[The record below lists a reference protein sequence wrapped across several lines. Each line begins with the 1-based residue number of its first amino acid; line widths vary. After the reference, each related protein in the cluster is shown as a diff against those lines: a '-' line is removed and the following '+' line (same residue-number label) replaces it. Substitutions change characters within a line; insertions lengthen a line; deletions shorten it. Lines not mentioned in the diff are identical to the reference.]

1 MEPATTP
8 TCPRCG
14 YDLGG
19 AVAAWN
25 GSGKEQCEGASCPLE
40 GVCSECGLSFAWAD
54 VMRPDRVTPGWSF
67 EHTPVG
73 VGMGASLVRLFRTL
87 IRLMRPRRL
96 WGGMPLAVSVHRG
109 RAAVVGLTGLV
120 PAYVLCVML
129 VLVMLTSGWLL
140 AWWASKLDVTSYRF
154 THGPSLVSHLLSVST
169 YWFVHWYFDW
179 SGNSLECVTLVGW
192 LWPVM
197 VGPCLLLLP
206 QTMRRVRVS
215 RRHIWRVS
223 LYGLW
228 LIPVAGLA
236 AMTKAYVCN
245 SFFAFATYRPR
256 PNPWPERLA
265 ESSGMIALAIA
276 FLMLW
281 LWWSAVTTRYLRLP
295 HGRSVA
301 FVMVMVGLLAS
312 MVLLF
317 ALPLTRPSVTLYL
330 RWLFFEASP

>member
-1 MEPATTP
+1 MQSPSAPTWHP

-19 AVAAWN
+19 AVAAWKN
-25 GSGKEQCEGASCPLE
+25 PAQRDGEGASCPLE
-40 GVCSECGLSFAWAD
+40 GVCSECGLAFAWAD

-67 EHTPVG
+67 EHAPVG
-73 VGMGASLVRLFRTL
+73 TGLVANLVRLFRTVM
-87 IRLMRPRRL
+87 RLMRPRRL
-96 WGGMPLAVSVHRG
+96 WGTMPLAVSVHRG

-120 PAYVLCVML
+120 PAYVLSVIL
-129 VLVMLTSGWLL
+129 VSAMLTSGWLL
-140 AWWASKLDVTSYRF
+140 AWWASKLDVTTQS
-154 THGPSLVSHLLSVST
+154 PSLVSHLLSVST
-169 YWFVHWYFDW
+169 YWFVQWHFDW

-228 LIPVAGLA
+228 LIPLAGLA

-245 SFFAFATYRPR
+245 SFFTFVTYMPR

-276 FLMLW
+276 FLVLW

-301 FVMVMVGLLAS
+301 FVMVMIGLLVS
-312 MVLLF
+312 TVLLF
-317 ALPLTRPSVTLYL
+317 ALPLTRPSVTRYL
-330 RWLFFEASP
+330 LWSFFEESP